1 MSVPIPTA
9 SLDWSDTGSLLRESC
24 SLDRFGLANP
34 PVVDSKT
41 QRGLDREVTS
51 AAEVTSDAELL
62 RDFIA
67 SKAGEAAA
75 QLALTRIVKR
85 HGSMVYQVAVRLVND
100 SHLADDVFQATF
112 LVLAQSARKI
122 QRSGSLA
129 SWLHGTARNIGRRA
143 LARKF
148 AERSATAT
156 GVEMVTAVEHDPF
169 HEMMRSHERQLLDEE
184 LQQLPEIH
192 RAPLVLFYLE
202 ERSQLE
208 ISQLL
213 GITVPAVESRLK
225 RAKQELRSRLVR
237 RGITLSVALAAVGW
251 GASVASAAPPAALV
265 TSTIT
270 LAASGTAVGTS
281 LTAGGSVALQL
292 AGKELAAMSA
302 ASKATAL
309 FVGAA
314 GTLTVSGAVLFG
326 ALAGGSPG
334 PGQSPG
340 SGTLSAVIGTET
352 GLGGFEEPQ
361 TLLLAQAEDDQ
372 ISGGVESAEVD
383 DDKAPAT
390 EEKEDAPGEAD
401 DEAKAPESEEKDDD
415 APVMEDEKSEADD
428 DEKAPTPEDKED
440 APGEAD
446 DEAKAPESDEK
457 DDDAAA
463 TPAEMEQPEEDAA
476 AGGQENTRHHGPA
489 VAAFR
494 QLSAKDLKVYEAL
507 DQEITLEFPDN
518 TLSEIMSFVGETSG
532 VSVRL
537 DQQALTDA
545 GLDGETRLKF
555 VGTHS
560 LEDTLS
566 MLLENINGTHLDS
579 YVERG
584 VLHITTAEKMGEG
597 TRLRFYDLDNAVGE
611 DGGIENFV
619 QAVEQFVISID
630 GQEGRAQVIS
640 LGDGL
645 AIRAPLSYHKQI
657 EEFIAGALKLADA
670 RRAAGRPL
678 PVVPP
683 RAPTSTE
690 AMQAAG
696 QGGGG
701 GTFSVPSGRTPH

>member
-1 MSVPIPTA
+1 MSVQVPTA
-9 SLDWSDTGSLLRESC
+9 SLAWSDSGSLLRESC
-24 SLDRFGLANP
+24 SLDRSGLANP
-34 PVVDSKT
+34 PVVDAKV
-41 QRGLDREVTS
+41 QAGADAAVTS
-51 AAEVTSDAELL
+51 AAEITSDAELL

-67 SKAGEAAA
+67 SKPGEVAA
-75 QLALTRIVKR
+75 QIALTRIVER

-100 SHLADDVFQATF
+100 RHLADDVFQATF

-122 QRSGSLA
+122 QRSTSLA

-148 AERSATAT
+148 AERSGTET
-156 GVEMVTAVEHDPF
+156 GVEMVTAVEDDPF
-169 HEMMRSHERQLLDEE
+169 YEMMRSHERQSLDEE

-202 ERSQLE
+202 ERSHQE

-213 GITVPAVESRLK
+213 GITVSAVESRLK
-225 RAKQELRSRLVR
+225 RAKQELRVKLVR

-265 TSTIT
+265 TSTVT
-270 LAASGTAVGTS
+270 LAASGAAVGTS

-314 GTLTVSGAVLFG
+314 GTLTVGGAVLFG
-326 ALAGGSPG
+326 ALAGGVPG
-334 PGQSPG
+334 SGDSPG
-340 SGTLSAVIGTET
+340 SGTPSGVIGTET
-352 GLGGFEEPQ
+352 GLGGFEEEPQ
-361 TLLLAQAEDDQ
+361 TFLLAQAEEAKVP
-372 ISGGVESAEVD
+372 GGEDASEKD
-383 DDKAPAT
+383 NDKAPAP
-390 EEKEDAPGEAD
+390 EEKDDAPGQAD
-401 DEAKAPESEEKDDD
+401 DEAKVPEV
-415 APVMEDEKSEADD
+415 A
-428 DEKAPTPEDKED
+428 
-440 APGEAD
+440 
-446 DEAKAPESDEK
+446 EK

-463 TPAEMEQPEEDAA
+463 TAEAMEKTAEEYLSR
-476 AGGQENTRHHGPA
+476 GQAKHGHHGPA

-537 DQQALTDA
+537 DEQALTDA
-545 GLDGETRLKF
+545 GLDAEARLKF

-560 LEDTLS
+560 LDDTLS
-566 MLLENINGTHLDS
+566 MLLENINGTELDT

-584 VLHITTAEKMGEG
+584 VLHITTADKMTNL
-597 TRLRFYDLDNAVGE
+597 TRLRFYDLNTEGE
-611 DGGIENFV
+611 DGNGIENFA
-619 QAVEQFVISID
+619 QAVEQFALTID
-630 GQEGRAQVIS
+630 GGEMQVRVIS
-640 LGDGL
+640 LGDSL
-645 AIRAPLSYHKQI
+645 AIQAPLSDHKQI
-657 EEFIAGALKLADA
+657 DEFIAGALKLADA

-683 RAPTSTE
+683 RTPSTLDLQQGTH
-690 AMQAAG
+690 A
-696 QGGGG
+696 GGGSG
-701 GTFSVPSGRTPH
+701 FFSVPSGRTSH

>member
-1 MSVPIPTA
+1 MSVQVPTA
-9 SLDWSDTGSLLRESC
+9 SLAWSDTSNLLRESC
-24 SLDRFGLANP
+24 SLDRSGLANP
-34 PVVDSKT
+34 PVGDAKVQAGADAA
-41 QRGLDREVTS
+41 VTS
-51 AAEVTSDAELL
+51 APEITSDAELL
-62 RDFIA
+62 RAFIA
-67 SKAGEAAA
+67 SKSGEAAA
-75 QLALTRIVKR
+75 QIALTRIVER
-85 HGSMVYQVAVRLVND
+85 HGSMVYQVALRLVND
-100 SHLADDVFQATF
+100 RHLADDVFQATF

-148 AERSATAT
+148 AERSGTET
-156 GVEMVTAVEHDPF
+156 GVEMVTAVEDDPF

-237 RGITLSVALAAVGW
+237 RGITLSVAVAAVGW
-251 GASVASAAPPAALV
+251 GASVASAAPPAALI
-265 TSTIT
+265 TSTIS

-302 ASKATAL
+302 ASKVTAL

-314 GTLTVSGAVLFG
+314 GTLTVGGAVLFG
-326 ALAGGSPG
+326 AMAGGVPG
-334 PGQSPG
+334 TGQSPG
-340 SGTLSAVIGTET
+340 AGTPSAIIGTDT
-352 GLGGFEEPQ
+352 GLGGFEEEPQ
-361 TLLLAQAEDDQ
+361 TLLLAQADEAKVPVGEDA
-372 ISGGVESAEVD
+372 S
-383 DDKAPAT
+383 
-390 EEKEDAPGEAD
+390 EKEDAPGHAD
-401 DEAKAPESEEKDDD
+401 GEAKAPEV
-415 APVMEDEKSEADD
+415 A
-428 DEKAPTPEDKED
+428 
-440 APGEAD
+440 
-446 DEAKAPESDEK
+446 EK

-463 TPAEMEQPEEDAA
+463 TAEAMEKPAEDDASH
-476 AGGQENTRHHGPA
+476 GQANSGHRGPA

-507 DQEITLEFPDN
+507 DQEITLEFSDN
-518 TLSEIMSFVGETSG
+518 TLGEIMSFVGETSG

-537 DQQALTDA
+537 DEQALTDA

-555 VGTHS
+555 IGTHS
-560 LEDTLS
+560 LDDTLS
-566 MLLENINGTHLDS
+566 MLLENINGTALDS

-584 VLHITTAEKMGEG
+584 VLHITTAEKMEHV
-597 TRLRFYDLDNAVGE
+597 TRLKFYDLNTEGE
-611 DGGIENFV
+611 DGNGIENFA
-619 QAVEQFVISID
+619 QAVEQFMMSID
-630 GQEGRAQVIS
+630 EGVGLAQVIS
-640 LGDGL
+640 LGDSL

-657 EEFIAGALKLADA
+657 DEFIAGALKLADA
-670 RRAAGRPL
+670 RRAAGRQL

-690 AMQAAG
+690 AIQPAAQA
-696 QGGGG
+696 GGGG
-701 GTFSVPSGRTPH
+701 FFSVPSGRTPR